1 MYILARWTKFKD
13 LVRIT
18 PESHKLPYENMEWRR
33 NITVYSIV
41 HDCDFTRMLLSTSRR
56 FTDIELS

>member
-1 MYILARWTKFKD
+1 MKD

-18 PESHKLPYENMEWRR
+18 PESHKLHFENIKYRR

-41 HDCDFTRMLLSTSRR
+41 HDRDFTRMLLSTSRR
-56 FTDIELS
+56 FTDIKLS